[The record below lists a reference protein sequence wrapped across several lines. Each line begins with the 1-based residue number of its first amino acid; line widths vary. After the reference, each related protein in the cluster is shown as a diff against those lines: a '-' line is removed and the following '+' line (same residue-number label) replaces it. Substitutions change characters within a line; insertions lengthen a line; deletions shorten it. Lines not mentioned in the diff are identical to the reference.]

1 MFAYHTFREPLCRE
15 TFKMPFWS
23 LKVKVP
29 SYNFKLFALNLD
41 NKLNQIK
48 AKVLLILEYAIFAL
62 FKDKSLDFY
71 VVCNYNMQCKLYK
84 IIVLLKQDVG

>member
-1 MFAYHTFREPLCRE
+1 
-15 TFKMPFWS
+15 MPFWS

-48 AKVLLILEYAIFAL
+48 AKSYW
-62 FKDKSLDFY
+62 S
-71 VVCNYNMQCKLYK
+71 
-84 IIVLLKQDVG
+84 